1 MYRVKSIQGGTL
13 IPDKTYFKI
22 GEVCR
27 LTGIKSHTLR
37 HWEAEFK
44 ILKPQRANSKQ
55 RLYRRIDIENILLIK
70 KMIQDD
76 GLTLG
81 GAKKVLA
88 KGTKSHSI
96 GRDDWRQLLVNIK
109 TELLDIKK
117 SMA

>member
-1 MYRVKSIQGGTL
+1 MDYIRSGTS

-44 ILKPQRANSKQ
+44 VLKPQRANSRQ
-55 RLYRRIDIENILLIK
+55 RLYRRADIENILLIK

-76 GLTLG
+76 GLTLN
-81 GAKKVLA
+81 GAKKALA

-96 GRDDWRQLLVNIK
+96 GRNDWRQLLVNIK
-109 TELLDIKK
+109 AELIDIKK
-117 SMA
+117 TMA